1 MLDAYNFIFKQQLLL
16 TVTHITGYDAQQ
28 VFLNNEEH
36 HEKYFYIYSFYEHCQ
51 NKLQLVLKHVVVLY
65 KDLSININKM
75 DKIYEYIDIDE
86 HISVEKVKKL
96 KCIQKI
102 KDKRM
107 EMLNIVEKIE
117 DENIGDISD
126 VQKVED
132 ENIGDISD
140 VQKED
145 ENTGDISDLQKVESI
160 EDMQKIDDEAIDEQH
175 DHDHH
180 HHVNIVHTSTSNST
194 SNSITSNTPVG
205 ANNKNTTSKLSGK
218 NIKYIGLQDSANNI
232 NIDIKNKTI
241 TGSYRND
248 LNILYI
254 DENIKEI
261 LKLESGEKLVHMK
274 SKLRELNKRYEH
286 KQTYILYHILEKK
299 ISSLRKKIKKIE
311 NGHKIKKYNESV
323 KNIIT
328 LYKNKSN
335 IARTI
340 VFDDVNIEDENNH
353 SEDDRHIR
361 LNWISE
367 YLKIA
372 SKYINLKII
381 QIYEEPEDV
390 CTVCSYPLVNIVQNQ
405 DGNIICPSCFAEIQC
420 VILTNATKDS
430 IRTNCGGANGS
441 DESIENFI
449 RAIIRYQ
456 GLQSQDHI
464 DPQLYIE
471 LDSHFIQSERDTGE
485 TIRQLPLNKNG
496 RRGDTTPKMLWN
508 ALSCIGRSKY
518 YEDYMIIGHVYWGW
532 ELPNISNLKDRMI
545 SDYIETQNVYYQI
558 PVESRGRSSSLGTQY
573 RLWRHLELVGHP
585 CCMEDFKVAEHADSI
600 RIHHELWR
608 MMVEGT
614 NNPKIKYI

>member
-1 MLDAYNFIFKQQLLL
+1 MINMK
-16 TVTHITGYDAQQ
+16 
-28 VFLNNEEH
+28 
-36 HEKYFYIYSFYEHCQ
+36 KYFYIYSFYEHGQ
-51 NKLQLVLKHVVVLY
+51 NKLQLALKHVVVLY

-107 EMLNIVEKIE
+107 EMLGIVEKIE
-117 DENIGDISD
+117 DEYMD
-126 VQKVED
+126 
-132 ENIGDISD
+132 D

-145 ENTGDISDLQKVESI
+145 ENTGDMSDVQKVENI
-160 EDMQKIDDEAIDEQH
+160 EDMQKIDDEAIEGQH

-180 HHVNIVHTSTSNST
+180 HHVNIVHTSMSNSISNSTSNST

-205 ANNKNTTSKLSGK
+205 VNNKNTTSKLSGK

-532 ELPNISNLKDRMI
+532 E
-545 SDYIETQNVYYQI
+545 
-558 PVESRGRSSSLGTQY
+558 
-573 RLWRHLELVGHP
+573 
-585 CCMEDFKVAEHADSI
+585 
-600 RIHHELWR
+600 
-608 MMVEGT
+608 
-614 NNPKIKYI
+614 